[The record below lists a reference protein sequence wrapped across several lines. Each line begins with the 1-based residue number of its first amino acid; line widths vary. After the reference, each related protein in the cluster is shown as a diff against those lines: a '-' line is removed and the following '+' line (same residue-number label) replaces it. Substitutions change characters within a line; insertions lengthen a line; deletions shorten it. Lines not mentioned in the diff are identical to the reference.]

1 MTPSTLT
8 FAKQTVGV
16 PSAAQNFSVT
26 NTGSANLTITLVAS
40 TNSAEFP
47 ISSDGCAGATLTPQ
61 QQFNSNAKSASGS
74 PTLGGNRSGTITVTD
89 NATGS
94 PQIVTLTGTG
104 YGTPMGSLNPTTLSF
119 GSQNIG
125 VTSGALTSTLS
136 NPGTDV
142 LNVAGFSVVGT
153 DAGEFNI
160 ARVRDIKVE

>member
-16 PSAAQNFSVT
+16 PSAAQDFSVT

-61 QQFNSNAKSASGS
+61 QQCEVGVRFS

-89 NATGS
+89 NTGS

-142 LNVAGFSVVGT
+142 LNIAGFSIVGT